1 MFSPISSGY
10 FAGATLTLRV
20 VLRTLAAMYRLVGA
34 DQKEYGPVTPEQV
47 REWIKEGRANATTIA
62 RLEEGPWKPLSTFP
76 EFAPDLAQS
85 PVPSPPPPFGAS
97 PLASSYTQRNHPL
110 AVTGLVLSCL
120 ALVPCC
126 CCGPLLSTV
135 AVVLCAIALSQI
147 GQEPDKWTGK
157 NLAIIGIVLA
167 LLSFVAFA
175 LFWLLDGNIAFK
187 KGPFRFR

>member
-1 MFSPISSGY
+1 M
-10 FAGATLTLRV
+10 
-20 VLRTLAAMYRLVGA
+20 VLRRLAAMYRLVGA
-34 DQKEYGPVTPEQV
+34 DQKEYGPVMAEEV
-47 REWIKEGRANATTIA
+47 REWIKQGRANTTTIA
-62 RLEEGPWKPLSTFP
+62 RFEEGPWKPLSAFP
-76 EFAPDLAQS
+76 EFAADLAQS
-85 PVPSPPPPFGAS
+85 PVQSPPPPFGAS
-97 PLASSYTQRNHPL
+97 PLASSSSYGQRNHPL

-126 CCGPLLSTV
+126 CCGPLLSTA
-135 AVVLCAIALSQI
+135 AVILCAIALSQI